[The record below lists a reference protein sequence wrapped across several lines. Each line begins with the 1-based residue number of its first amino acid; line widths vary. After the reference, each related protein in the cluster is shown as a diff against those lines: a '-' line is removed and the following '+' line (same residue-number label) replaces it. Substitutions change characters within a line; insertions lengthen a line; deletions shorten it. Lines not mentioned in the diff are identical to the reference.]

1 MRVSCRRFLVGV
13 SALFVAAT
21 AAPEAQ
27 VPPAPGLIDLRS
39 AVIVTSARATAREKK
54 AVQVLVEEVQKR
66 TLITLP
72 VATSPTAG
80 RPSINIGRIGGLP
93 GGASASLGGLARPG
107 AEGFQLAAAGT
118 GAGAEITVAGA
129 DERGVLFGVGRL
141 LRELR
146 MDRGTLAV
154 APSLRALDDADD
166 AAPRPSARLPAED
179 QLLRR
184 LDRRDVGAVHPRPGR
199 LRQQRHR
206 AHPAAF
212 RRRRRQPALSRC
224 RRSR

>member
-1 MRVSCRRFLVGV
+1 MAQV
-13 SALFVAAT
+13 T
-21 AAPEAQ
+21 PAPES
-27 VPPAPGLIDLRS
+27 IDLRS
-39 AVIVTSARATAREKK
+39 AVVVTSARPTAREKK

-72 VATSPTAG
+72 VATSATAG
-80 RPSINIGRIGGLP
+80 RPSINIGRIGSLP
-93 GGASASLGGLARPG
+93 GGAGSSPAGLSKPG
-107 AEGFQLAAAGT
+107 AEGFQLVATGSGAAA
-118 GAGAEITVAGA
+118 EVTVAGA

-154 APSLRALDDADD
+154 APSLRLSTTPATPLRGHQLGY
-166 AAPRPSARLPAED
+166 RPKTNSYDGWTVAMWD
-179 QLLRR
+179 QL
-184 LDRRDVGAVHPRPGR
+184 HPRPGG

-206 AHPAAF
+206 AHSAALG
-212 RRRRRQPALSRC
+212 RRRRQPALSRC